1 MPIYNLSGNSI
12 QNSYNLS
19 GEIVRTNYDVN
30 GNAIYG
36 GYSNYTITTLFNNG
50 GASDWIQ
57 ATAYYDG
64 VIFQFT
70 EGKFKT
76 LDLTGASISS
86 GYITDT
92 TFGHANSVQFSN
104 EFYDPTDRFPLLYVS
119 TYNLTPNYTRV
130 YRMTTTTATLIR
142 SILMSTTEDGYCI
155 ESCIDSENGYL
166 YTIGY
171 KEDNPVTETA
181 GNVIVITKRDLN
193 NLVDNG
199 SDIYTAPLL
208 SRIECNYWLYRAQ
221 ACTYYDGYIWATF
234 GGGASPNNF
243 YAINPN
249 TGNKDYTMTIQNTV
263 EPEGVAWVLDQSDS
277 PWLLIGQQHNLYQK
291 CIFN

>member
-1 MPIYNLSGNSI
+1 MTIFNLNGNIRQTIYNKQGQQIENAYNSKGKEVI
-12 QNSYNLS
+12 VSYNSY
-19 GEIVRTNYDVN
+19 EI
-30 GNAIYG
+30 
-36 GYSNYTITTLFNNG
+36 STLFNKG
-50 GASDWIQ
+50 GSGDWIQ

-64 VIFQFT
+64 VIFQFSA
-70 EGKFKT
+70 GKFKT

-86 GYITDT
+86 GYINVTS
-92 TFGHANSVQFSN
+92 FGHANSVQFST
-104 EFYDPTDRFPLLYVS
+104 EFYDPSDRFPLLYVS

-130 YRMTTTTATLIR
+130 YRVTTTTATLIR
-142 SILMSTTEDGYCI
+142 SILMSTTEDGYCV
-155 ESCIDSENGYL
+155 ESCIDSENGFL

-193 NLVDNG
+193 NLTDNG
-199 SDIYTAPLL
+199 GGIYTAPLL

-234 GGGASPNNF
+234 GGGAAPNNF

-249 TGNKDYTMTIQNTV
+249 TGVKDYTMTIQNTV
-263 EPEGVAWVLDQSDS
+263 EPEGVAWVLDQTGS